1 MFSKLLALQL
11 PSSPSQPQSQR
22 QIMKHQENP
31 FYKPRSSAN
40 WNLDI
45 AREVGGLGTSPKSQ
59 SWAGC
64 RPSRTGA
71 LSAVAWC
78 PQKQT
83 VDPRHLPCVH
93 THRAMAG
100 QPHPPPEEGGSLNC
114 QQNSAGVYPPQLVAV
129 TSQILFIHPLCGL
142 PFC

>member
-22 QIMKHQENP
+22 QITKHQENP

-45 AREVGGLGTSPKSQ
+45 AREVGWGPHPKASLGLAADLPGL
-59 SWAGC
+59 A
-64 RPSRTGA
+64 PS
-71 LSAVAWC
+71 LAVAWC

-83 VDPRHLPCVH
+83 ADPRHLPCVH